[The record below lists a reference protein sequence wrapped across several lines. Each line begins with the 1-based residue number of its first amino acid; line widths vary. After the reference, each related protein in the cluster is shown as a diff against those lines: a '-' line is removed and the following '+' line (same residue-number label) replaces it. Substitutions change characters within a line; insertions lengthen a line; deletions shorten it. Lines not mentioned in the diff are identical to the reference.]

1 MKLFGFEIGRS
12 TPEQQPI
19 TQETGNSFSHFAFS
33 TPFLKVGEGNLS
45 MPYVNRFYTE
55 NNIVRFGQDNLY
67 PQILNQ
73 LYFTSPI
80 HGQCIE
86 FITNSVIGGGYSW
99 ADDKVTAAQKVE
111 QLAFEKSNKFKKLSR
126 LLTRDYIIHRRV
138 AVIVTKRGNKAVKL
152 RRLDPSSIRNNINLE
167 EFVYS
172 NDWSRGM
179 VNMKEY
185 KRYHEGCGHVE
196 SLYVY
201 QDNSPGQD
209 VYPIP
214 QYNSILNWAYLD
226 GETAYF
232 HKSNIQNSVFP
243 SIVIR
248 RPKEFDSIDE
258 INSFKEGISSKTG
271 AGNAGRVLVLT
282 GNGMDDVPEFESVST
297 NSNDKVFEGTMK
309 ELKESI
315 AIAHGINPSI
325 MGVKTQGALGNTTEI
340 KDSYTIYE
348 KNVVMVLRETIEE
361 ILNDL
366 VDIAAIPNTIVINNY
381 QIVDNIIVDATETK
395 TFTYEPKK

>member
-1 MKLFGFEIGRS
+1 MKLFGFNIGGS
-12 TPEQQPI
+12 KPEPIIQQ
-19 TQETGNSFSHFAFS
+19 TGREFSHFAFS
-33 TPFLKVGEGNLS
+33 TPFINVGENNLS
-45 MPYVNRFYTE
+45 MPYINRYYQE
-55 NNIVRFGQDNLY
+55 NNIVRFGTDNLY

-80 HGQCIE
+80 HGTCIE
-86 FITNSVIGGGYSW
+86 FITNSVIGGSYSW
-99 ADDKVTAAQKVE
+99 ADEKVPVAQKIE
-111 QLAFEKSNKFKKLSR
+111 EMAFEKSNKFKKLSR
-126 LLTRDYIIHRRV
+126 LLTRDYVIHRRV

-167 EFVYS
+167 NFVYS
-172 NDWSRGM
+172 SDWSRGM
-179 VNMKEY
+179 VNMREFR
-185 KRYHEGCGHVE
+185 RYQEGCGHVE

-258 INSFKEGISSKTG
+258 INTFKEGIASKTG

-282 GNGMDDVPEFESVST
+282 GNGMDDVPTFQSVDT
-297 NSNDKVFEGTMK
+297 NANDKVFEGTMK

-315 AIAHGINPSI
+315 AIAHGLNPAV
-325 MGVKTQGALGNTTEI
+325 MGVKTGGQLGATTEI

-348 KNVVMVLRETIEE
+348 KNVVMVLRETMEE

-366 VDIAAIPNTIVINNY
+366 IDIAGIPNSVIINNF
-381 QIVDNIIVDATETK
+381 QIVEGIIVDATETK